1 MNNGGRFWIHHYTMA
16 WRVVSDLF
24 LFLFFPP
31 SVLSSLFGWKFSNQV
46 YISVAIS
53 FAVPFVYSLPPTKPT
68 LVGGF
73 WIWSSN
79 MSVLL
84 SLGFF
89 GSWCGSLFLNV
100 FLTPPSMWILPPP
113 LISFSVSRVRGR
125 CYRVLSLFHTFYK
138 IYVCIAQLNGEVSF
152 ELLLLLLLLL
162 LQIIFSLSAPKIHFL
177 DSHCIFRPREGGSCY
192 ILFATK
198 MAIWMG
204 IRTNYVYVYRYIC
217 RMVVRFLS
225 WVDENKVCILL
236 L

>member
-89 GSWCGSLFLNV
+89 WVVVRLLVSECLFNSPEYV
-100 FLTPPSMWILPPP
+100 DFTPPFD
-113 LISFSVSRVRGR
+113 LIFCFTGPRQMLSCPVFVSHVLQNIRVHCAIKWRG
-125 CYRVLSLFHTFYK
+125 V
-138 IYVCIAQLNGEVSF
+138 I
-152 ELLLLLLLLL
+152 
-162 LQIIFSLSAPKIHFL
+162 
-177 DSHCIFRPREGGSCY
+177 
-192 ILFATK
+192 
-198 MAIWMG
+198 
-204 IRTNYVYVYRYIC
+204 
-217 RMVVRFLS
+217 
-225 WVDENKVCILL
+225 
-236 L
+236 